1 MAPMS
6 ALLSEPTVPA
16 GMTADSHDRF
26 SVEGQVAVVT
36 GASSGIGKAIAEQF
50 AAEGAGVVICSRKQD
65 NVDPVADGIED
76 SDRPGDALA
85 VECDVTDREAVD
97 ALVEATVESFGGIDT
112 LVNNAG
118 ASFMANFDDISPNG
132 WETIVDIN
140 LQGTYHCTQA
150 AGEHL
155 ADGGG
160 SVVNMA
166 SVAGQQG
173 APYMSHY
180 GAAKAAVINLTSTL
194 AYEWAS
200 EDVRVNCIAPGF
212 VATPGVASQMGVTA
226 GEIDRD
232 SVDRTIGLSEEIADL
247 TQFLASPAASYVVG
261 ETVRAAGV
269 PQIEETPQS

>member
-1 MAPMS
+1 
-6 ALLSEPTVPA
+6 
-16 GMTADSHDRF
+16 MTADSHDRF

-50 AAEGAGVVICSRKQD
+50 AAGGADVVICSREQE
-65 NVDPVADGIED
+65 NVEPVAEGIED
-76 SDRPGDALA
+76 SDRPGEALA

-97 ALVEATVESFGGIDT
+97 ALVEATVEEFGGIDT

-118 ASFMANFDDISPNG
+118 ASFMANFDDISLNG

-140 LQGTYHCTQA
+140 LHGTYHCTQA

-226 GEIDRD
+226 GDIDRD

-247 TQFLASPAASYVVG
+247 TQFLASPASSYVVG

-269 PQIEETPQS
+269 PQIEESPQS

>member
-1 MAPMS
+1 
-6 ALLSEPTVPA
+6 
-16 GMTADSHDRF
+16 MTADSHDRF

-50 AAEGAGVVICSRKQD
+50 AAGGSDVVMCSREQE
-65 NVDPVADGIED
+65 NVEPVAEGIED
-76 SDRPGDALA
+76 SDRPGEALA

-97 ALVEATVESFGGIDT
+97 ALVEATVEAFGGIDT

-118 ASFMANFDDISPNG
+118 ASFMANFDDISLNG

-140 LQGTYHCTQA
+140 LHGTYHCTQA

-226 GEIDRD
+226 GDIDRD

-247 TQFLASPAASYVVG
+247 TQFLASPASSYVVG

-269 PQIEETPQS
+269 PQIEESPQS